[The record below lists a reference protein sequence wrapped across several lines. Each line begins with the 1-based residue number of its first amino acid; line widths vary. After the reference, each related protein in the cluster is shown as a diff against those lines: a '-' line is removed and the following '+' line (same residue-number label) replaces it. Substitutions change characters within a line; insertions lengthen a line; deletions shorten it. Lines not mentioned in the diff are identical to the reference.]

1 MGFGCEAIYKH
12 GKDNIAAEALSRRD
26 EEVAMDRLWAKLL
39 ENIILA
45 PLIVCFLTI
54 PNSDNH
60 YLWRDSLLW
69 NKGRLVVLAL
79 NELRTLIL

>member
-1 MGFGCEAIYKH
+1 MYHYNSLGEVTHQADGGCEAIYKH

-60 YLWRDSLLW
+60 YLWR
-69 NKGRLVVLAL
+69 
-79 NELRTLIL
+79 TLCFGIRGG